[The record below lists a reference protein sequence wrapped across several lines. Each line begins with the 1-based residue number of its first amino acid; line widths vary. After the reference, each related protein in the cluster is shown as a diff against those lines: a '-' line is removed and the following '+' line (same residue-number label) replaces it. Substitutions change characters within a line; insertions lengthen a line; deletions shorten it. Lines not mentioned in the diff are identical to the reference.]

1 MDPSSGQDAGPERHL
16 CEFSIG
22 MRPAWAFVT
31 TLLVHP
37 LTVWP
42 ETQRLSC
49 SFPKSKTG
57 PIIPILLLL
66 LLRVR
71 VEVQVE
77 EVRGWCGSVKGGE
90 QEEEEDFQTGRQAS
104 RGTWPRVSGRGGG
117 QSLDAGPWTSLAE
130 SSEGPQSAGRP
141 ACL

>member
-42 ETQRLSC
+42 ETQGLSR

-77 EVRGWCGSVKGGE
+77 EVRGRSGSVKGGE
-90 QEEEEDFQTGRQAS
+90 QEEEEDFQTGRQGS
-104 RGTWPRVSGRGGG
+104 RGPWPRVSGRRGGAEPG
-117 QSLDAGPWTSLAE
+117 RGPLDQPRREL
-130 SSEGPQSAGRP
+130 
-141 ACL
+141 